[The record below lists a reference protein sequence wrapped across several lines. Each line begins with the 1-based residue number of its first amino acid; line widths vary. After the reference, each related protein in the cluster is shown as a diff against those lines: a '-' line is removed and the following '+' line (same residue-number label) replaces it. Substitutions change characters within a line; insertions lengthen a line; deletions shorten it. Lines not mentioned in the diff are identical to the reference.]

1 MTTPAFDPLN
11 VDIAAFAQQGG
22 EAAGAWPLQTMD
34 RLCEAAHAEAR
45 PGPDEHADWQVT
57 GEARERRGGEPQIW
71 LHLGCRAQLKL
82 VCQRCLQPVEE
93 VLQVQRSFQF
103 AADEAT
109 AAAIDADSE
118 DDVLV
123 LSRTFNLIE
132 LVEDELLLTLP
143 LVPRHTT
150 CPQPLVPPE
159 DAEPFEERP
168 NPFAVLG
175 QLKRKTLP
183 N

>member
-1 MTTPAFDPLN
+1 MTTPAFDPLSL
-11 VDIAAFAQQGG
+11 DIAAFAKQSGATSGG
-22 EAAGAWPLQTMD
+22 WPLQALD

-45 PGPDEHADWQVT
+45 PTASDQIEWQVS

-71 LHLGCRAQLKL
+71 LHLGCRTQLQL

-109 AAAIDADSE
+109 AASIDADSE

-123 LSRTFNLIE
+123 LSRAFNLIE
-132 LVEDELLLTLP
+132 LIEDELLLALP
-143 LVPRHTT
+143 LVPRHST

>member
-1 MTTPAFDPLN
+1 MTTPAFDPLS
-11 VDIAAFAQQGG
+11 VDIAAFAKQGG
-22 EAAGAWPLQTMD
+22 EASGAWPLQALN
-34 RLCEAAHAEAR
+34 RLCEAAHAEAW
-45 PGPDEHADWQVT
+45 PLPSEQAEWQVS

-82 VCQRCLQPVEE
+82 VCQRCLQPVDAA
-93 VLQVQRSFQF
+93 LQVQRSFQF
-103 AADEAT
+103 VADEAT
-109 AAAIDADSE
+109 AAGIDADSE

-123 LSRTFNLIE
+123 LSRAFNLIE
-132 LVEDELLLTLP
+132 LVEDELLLALP
-143 LVPRHTT
+143 LVPRHSV

-175 QLKRKTLP
+175 QLKRKSLP